1 MFSFATRKSNSR
13 DSNGLAEEEHMR
25 LSDWRNTR
33 LRLAFVYVLAICSF
47 QLYPLVSHAQ
57 NLGTQP
63 ATGQA
68 VQGQTAAQPEGTV
81 LNLVNW
87 VGNVISPVGA
97 ALAVVM
103 AVVSYSQGRGVARW
117 AVTAAGLLVIS
128 GLTRLIEFWIQ
139 NGTAGGPEG
148 EEISDPAP
156 DHCRFDETA
165 VRSGSSV
172 RDLHHGARGN
182 RLATGRRTEFPGRWS
197 FPEV

>member
-1 MFSFATRKSNSR
+1 VGDLLTAIAR
-13 DSNGLAEEEHMR
+13 EEHMKL
-25 LSDWRNTR
+25 LSWRDVR
-33 LRLAFVYVLAICSF
+33 YRFALLSLLIVVSL
-47 QLYPLVSHAQ
+47 QLFPLLSNAQ
-57 NLGTQP
+57 NLGQSP
-63 ATGQA
+63 QTGQA

-139 NGTAGGPEG
+139 NGTAG
-148 EEISDPAP
+148 
-156 DHCRFDETA
+156 
-165 VRSGSSV
+165 VQ
-172 RDLHHGARGN
+172 
-182 RLATGRRTEFPGRWS
+182 
-197 FPEV
+197 

>member
-1 MFSFATRKSNSR
+1 MFSAATRRNEL
-13 DSNGLAEEEHMR
+13 NAVAEEEPMR
-25 LSDWRNTR
+25 LRNCGNVRYR
-33 LRLAFVYVLAICSF
+33 LVLAAFLFIASL
-47 QLYPLVSHAQ
+47 QLVPLVTYAQ
-57 NLGTQP
+57 NLGQQP

-117 AVTAAGLLVIS
+117 AVTAGGLLVIS

-139 NGTAGGPEG
+139 NGTAG
-148 EEISDPAP
+148 
-156 DHCRFDETA
+156 
-165 VRSGSSV
+165 VQ
-172 RDLHHGARGN
+172 
-182 RLATGRRTEFPGRWS
+182 
-197 FPEV
+197 